1 MKLNKK
7 LYSLDGP
14 YTKIAKQLNPYSSS
28 PTTNIFRLLSDLYS
42 SKIMESDEGYSAKE
56 LAALSLNLTQGRD
69 FYSGEVLI
77 EKNKIV
83 LSEELIHRDHLFP
96 ASKGGLY
103 AYGNVVITSQES
115 NIEKSDMDPY
125 EYYKLRFDKCKPTLF
140 DTIDEAYAA
149 ITFLHN
155 LYKTHFPHAAAF
167 VDKSNTINFPMTWDS
182 FSEAFKELFAD
193 NKEMEF
199 MRRPSG
205 GKKLKDDW
213 GVNSEFWE
221 PFRDESSELYN
232 DYTGTSKEKSAR
244 ASWYTAKRI
253 QDTFDDIS
261 IYEIDFDELK
271 NLFDEVAFDTSYE
284 SSQLGAMRRVMRIV
298 ANELGYEW
306 KPPRK
311 SN

>member
-7 LYSLDGP
+7 LYCLEGP
-14 YTKIAKQLNPYSSS
+14 YTTVAKQLNPYSSS
-28 PTTNIFRLLSDLYS
+28 PTINIFRLLSDLYS
-42 SKIMESDEGYSAKE
+42 SKIMESEDGYSARE

-77 EKNKIV
+77 DKSQII

-125 EYYKLRFDKCKPTLF
+125 EYYKLRFDRGQSTLF
-140 DTIDEAYAA
+140 DTLDEAYAA

-155 LYKTHFPHAAAF
+155 LYSTHLPHASAF
-167 VDKSNTINFPMTWDS
+167 VDQSNTINFPMTWDS
-182 FSEAFKELFAD
+182 FAEEFKKLFAD

-199 MRRPSG
+199 MRRPSR

-213 GVNSEFWE
+213 GVNDNFWK
-221 PFRDESSELYN
+221 PFRDKDSELYN
-232 DYTGTSKEKSAR
+232 KFSGTSKNKNATV
-244 ASWYTAKRI
+244 SWHIANSIKD
-253 QDTFDDIS
+253 QFGDIS
-261 IYEIDFDELK
+261 IYEIDFNLLS
-271 NLFDEVAFDTSYE
+271 NLFDNLALDTLCE
-284 SSQLGAMRRVMRIV
+284 SSKLTAKKRVMKIV
-298 ANELGYEW
+298 AKELGHKWE
-306 KPPRK
+306 PPK
-311 SN
+311 KKT